1 MENIRLELIDDDQ
14 HVRAEAE
21 LSDNGNNEDF
31 KAFLEKISE
40 EIVPGENARVEV
52 QGFKRDPL
60 VFEVS
65 HSE

>member
-21 LSDNGNNEDF
+21 ISEATTNDGF
-31 KAFLEKISE
+31 RAFLEKISE
-40 EIVPGENARVEV
+40 EIVPGESARVEV

-60 VFEVS
+60 IFEVS